1 MTGAELLNQ
10 ILYVLIVGILTV
22 VTKYV
27 VSYLN
32 EKKQAIKEELTENE
46 FQNTMLKAVEV
57 IERVIETTSQTYV
70 DALKKQGKFDE
81 EAQTEALKKTVEDI
95 MVLLPSEAKALIE
108 VTYNDVDKWVKSYV
122 ESYLRADKKLTS
134 AK

>member
-1 MTGAELLNQ
+1 MELLNQ
-10 ILYVLIVGILTV
+10 VLYVLIVGILTV

-32 EKKQAIKEELTENE
+32 EKKQAIKDNLTENE

-81 EAQTEALKKTVEDI
+81 AAQEEALKRTIVDI
-95 MVLLPSEAKALIE
+95 MTLLPSEAKALIE
-108 VTYNDVDKWVKSYV
+108 VTYNDVDKWVRNYV
-122 ESYLRADKKLTS
+122 ESYLRADKKLSS
-134 AK
+134 AE